1 MSHSKTAQRQPPHI
15 SLFTDHEKK
24 SVEVLVVG
32 PNGNLNL
39 AFYAED
45 TTIVIRDPALGS
57 QRCKAVCSLSA
68 NGHLSGWFVAKK
80 GAAPA
85 QDTVLWFPVRAKRK
99 TRKRPAKTKH

>member
-15 SLFTDHEKK
+15 SLFTDHENK

-45 TTIVIRDPALGS
+45 TTIAIHDPDLGS
-57 QRCKAVCSLSA
+57 QRCKAVCSLST

-80 GAAPA
+80 GATPSEN
-85 QDTVLWFPVRAKRK
+85 TLVWFPARKR
-99 TRKRPAKTKH
+99 RKRPVKAKR